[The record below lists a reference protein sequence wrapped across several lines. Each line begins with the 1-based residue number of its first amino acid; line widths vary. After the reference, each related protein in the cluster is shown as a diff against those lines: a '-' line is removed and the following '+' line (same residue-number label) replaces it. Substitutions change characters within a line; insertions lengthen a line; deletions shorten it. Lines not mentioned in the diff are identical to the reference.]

1 MVKTI
6 KDIDLEDRPREKLAK
21 LGKDKL
27 SDEELLAIILSTGTK
42 NVNALELARQILDSF
57 TPEELLEVDIYELN
71 RINGI
76 KLAKASKIVA
86 SIQLGKRLSKKVVYK
101 KIKTISSSEDA
112 YKYVRDNLEFRKKEH
127 FYTIFLN
134 SKNDIIA
141 TEEISIGDLTSTIV
155 NPREVFRP
163 AIKKSASSI
172 IIIHNH
178 PSGNPTP
185 SKEDIII
192 TNRLVECGKLLDIK
206 VLDHL
211 IIGNDSYYSF
221 KKEAKM
227 WGR

>member
-57 TPEELLEVDIYELN
+57 TPEELLEVDVYELN

-185 SKEDIII
+185 SKEDFII

>member
-227 WGR
+227 